1 MKKPTTLHWQQE
13 LTTAVRNVDE
23 LCELLELDIT
33 KAPFQISSN
42 QSFSL
47 KLTQHYLN
55 NIQKGNWSDPL
66 LLQVLPTTQENIQA
80 IGFHDDPVGDL
91 QAVDEPGI
99 LKKYQGR
106 ALLIT
111 TQACPVHC
119 RYCFRR
125 EFPYSNNHASKQD
138 WSTAIENL
146 KHDKTINEVILS
158 GGDPLSLSD
167 EKINRLINQ
176 LETISHIKTLRI
188 HSRYPLLLPSRLS
201 TDLLKIL
208 TNNRFR
214 VIIVIHANH
223 ANELDATVK
232 QHLQNYHA
240 AGIMLLN
247 QSVLLRGI
255 NDDANALIA
264 LSHRLMDC
272 QVLPYY
278 LHQLDK
284 VTGTSHFEVVDT
296 QALALIDE
304 LREALPGYLVPRL
317 VREVS
322 GKRSKT
328 PIV

>member
-1 MKKPTTLHWQQE
+1 MKKTTSTHWQQE
-13 LTTAVRNVDE
+13 LTTAIKKVEE
-23 LCELLELDIT
+23 LCDFLKLDIT
-33 KAPFQISSN
+33 KAPYPISTH
-42 QSFSL
+42 QRFPL
-47 KLTQHYLN
+47 KLTQHYVN
-55 NIQKGNWSDPL
+55 NIQKGDWNDPL
-66 LLQVLPTTQENIQA
+66 LLQVLPSSQENIQSA
-80 IGFHDDPVGDL
+80 GFHDDPVGDL

-99 LKKYQGR
+99 LKKYHGR

-125 EFPYSNNHASKQD
+125 EFPYSNNHASKRD
-138 WSTAIENL
+138 WGTTIENVRN
-146 KHDKTINEVILS
+146 DKTLNEVILS

-167 EKINRLINQ
+167 KKIKSLIKQ
-176 LETISHIKTLRI
+176 LENIPHIKTLRI

-201 TDLLKIL
+201 TELLEIL

-214 VIIVIHANH
+214 VILVIHANH
-223 ANELDATVK
+223 ANELDDVVQQQL
-232 QHLQNYHA
+232 QHYHA

-247 QSVLLRGI
+247 QSVLLKGI
-255 NDDANALIA
+255 NDEAKTLIA

-272 QVLPYY
+272 HVLPYY

-284 VTGTSHFEVVDT
+284 VTGTRHFEVTDT
-296 QALALIDE
+296 QALALIST